1 MLTITELS
9 ADLNC
14 SRTTLY
20 RIIDKLDIEPHK
32 AKRKSLLDDHQVA
45 QIRKSLQTPHNRTS
59 TGKTVQLELGTA
71 GTAAN
76 DHSIEQQLIE
86 QLRSETRRLERLLD
100 HEQRQRTDERTER
113 ERERQSERERGER
126 QDAMIAGLLAEQKV
140 LRDEVKQLKALQEP
154 KNTSTPDYEY
164 SERPS
169 RHDHFAGNTKRW
181 TEKKEDTA
189 DDLED
194 ARLMST
200 STFTSTSGERPT
212 EHQSERQLN
221 VTGQSPIRQGV
232 RSFGQWLSRF

>member
-45 QIRKSLQTPHNRTS
+45 QIRKSLQNPHNRTS

-71 GTAAN
+71 GTATN

-86 QLRSETRRLERLLD
+86 QLRSETRRLERLLS
-100 HEQRQRTDERTER
+100 HEQQQRTDERTER
-113 ERERQSERERGER
+113 ERERRSERERSER

-140 LRDEVKQLKALQEP
+140 LRDEVRQLKALQEP
-154 KNTSTPDYEY
+154 KNTSTPGYEY
-164 SERPS
+164 SERLS

-181 TEKKEDTA
+181 TEKKEDA
-189 DDLED
+189 ENDLDSAE
-194 ARLMST
+194 LMS
-200 STFTSTSGERPT
+200 TSTSGERPT
-212 EHQSERQLN
+212 EHQNEHQLN

>member
-59 TGKTVQLELGTA
+59 TGKPVQLELGTA
-71 GTAAN
+71 TN

-154 KNTSTPDYEY
+154 KNTSTPDYEH

-169 RHDHFAGNTKRW
+169 RQDHFPGNTKRW
-181 TEKKEDTA
+181 EEKKEDTT

-194 ARLMST
+194 AGLMST

-221 VTGQSPIRQGV
+221 VTGQSPIRQRV